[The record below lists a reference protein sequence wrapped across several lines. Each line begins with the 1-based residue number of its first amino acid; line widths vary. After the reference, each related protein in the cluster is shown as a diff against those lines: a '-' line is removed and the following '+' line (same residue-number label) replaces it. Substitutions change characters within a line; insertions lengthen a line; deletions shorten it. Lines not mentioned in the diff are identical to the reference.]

1 MIKKI
6 NLLESARREIC
17 ERKLILGNCHL
28 FTNLRRKNIPLKCN
42 QCDHDFATNMT
53 LMKRKKTEQGLYRI
67 NKKGICERKH
77 ILWNCHVRIT
87 SKVII

>member
-1 MIKKI
+1 MSDGLCDSVRKYRSGRVVLIKKI

-53 LMKRKKTEQGLYRI
+53 LMKRKKAEQGL
-67 NKKGICERKH
+67 
-77 ILWNCHVRIT
+77 
-87 SKVII
+87 